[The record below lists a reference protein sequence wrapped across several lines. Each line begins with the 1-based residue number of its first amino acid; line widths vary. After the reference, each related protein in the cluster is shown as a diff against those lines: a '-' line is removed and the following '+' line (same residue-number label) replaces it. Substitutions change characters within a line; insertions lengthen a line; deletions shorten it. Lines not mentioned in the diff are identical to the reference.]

1 MKKNRKITEEILDS
15 YLIDL
20 MRVYQVAQTQ
30 DPLAIHL
37 ELAHLSDEGLRIV
50 QSAFFVG
57 RQVNGK
63 SLE

>member
-37 ELAHLSDEGLRIV
+37 ELAHLSDED
-50 QSAFFVG
+50 
-57 RQVNGK
+57 
-63 SLE
+63 